1 MLLKKGSQGRNV
13 KLLQNNLKI
22 LGYDP
27 YSSDGIFGLN
37 TYNALVSYQKDNNL
51 IPDGIAGD
59 ETINKIIND
68 IKEIQKALCSKG
80 HDLVSDGLTGINTFN
95 ALLEFQKSN
104 NISVDGIVGPITR
117 SKLFSCDIGSTSTNT
132 NFDISNSSKI
142 YDISDEGI
150 NFIADYEQFYSNSYR
165 GLDYQNETIG
175 YGHVIKSYENFTTL
189 TEKEAEVLLK
199 KDLESFVYLVN
210 DMVQGLSINQH
221 QFDSLISFSYNCGAN
236 ALKTST
242 LLRDIR
248 KGAELDTIKNDF
260 CMWSMCNGEKS
271 LGLWRRRMDEFDIFA
286 FGDYKRKYRNFQ

>member
-27 YSSDGIFGLN
+27 YSSDGLFGLN

-80 HDLVSDGLTGINTFN
+80 YDLVSDGLTGINTFN

-104 NISVDGIVGPITR
+104 NISVDGIIGPITR
-117 SKLFSCDIGSTSTNT
+117 SKLFSCEIESTSTNT
-132 NFDISNSSKI
+132 NFDISDN
-142 YDISDEGI
+142 GI
-150 NFIADYEQFYSNSYR
+150 NFIADYEKFYEAAYR

-175 YGHVIKSYENFTTL
+175 YGHVIKSSENFTTL
-189 TEKEAEVLLK
+189 TEKEAKALLK

-210 DMVQGLSINQH
+210 DMIQGLSINQH

-242 LLRDIR
+242 LLKDIR
-248 KGAELDTIKNDF
+248 KGAELDTIKSDF
-260 CMWSMCNGEKS
+260 CMWCICNGEKS
-271 LGLWRRRMDEFDIFA
+271 LGLWRRRIDEFDIFA
-286 FGDYKRKYRNFQ
+286 FGDYKRKYRNF

>member
-27 YSSDGIFGLN
+27 YSSDGLFGLN

-51 IPDGIAGD
+51 IPDGIAG
-59 ETINKIIND
+59 EKTINKIIND
-68 IKEIQKALCSKG
+68 IKEIQGDLCSTG
-80 HDLVSDGLTGINTFN
+80 YDLVSDGLAGINTFN

-104 NISVDGIVGPITR
+104 NISVDGIIGPITR
-117 SKLFSCDIGSTSTNT
+117 SKLFSCDSGSTSTNT
-132 NFDISNSSKI
+132 NFDISDN
-142 YDISDEGI
+142 GI
-150 NFIADYEQFYSNSYR
+150 NFIADYEKFYETAYG

-189 TEKEAEVLLK
+189 TEKEAKALLK

-242 LLRDIR
+242 LLKDIR
-248 KGAELDTIKNDF
+248 NGAELDTIKSDF
-260 CMWSMCNGEKS
+260 CMWCICNGEKS
-271 LGLWRRRMDEFDIFA
+271 LGLWRRRIDEFDIFA

>member
-27 YSSDGIFGLN
+27 YSSDGLFGLN

-51 IPDGIAGD
+51 IPDGIVG
-59 ETINKIIND
+59 EKTINKIIND
-68 IKEIQKALCSKG
+68 IKEIQGALCSKG
-80 HDLVSDGLTGINTFN
+80 YDLSIDGLAGINTFN

-104 NISVDGIVGPITR
+104 NITVDGIVGPITR

-132 NFDISNSSKI
+132 NFNIYNSSKI
-142 YDISDEGI
+142 YDISNECI
-150 NFIADYEQFYSNSYR
+150 NFIADYEKFYEAAYG

-175 YGHVIKSYENFTTL
+175 YGHVIKNSENFTTL
-189 TEKEAEVLLK
+189 TKNEAKALLK
-199 KDLESFVYLVN
+199 KDLESFIYLVN
-210 DMVQGLSINQH
+210 DMVQGSSINQH

-236 ALKTST
+236 ALKTSI
-242 LLRDIR
+242 LLKDIR

>member
-27 YSSDGIFGLN
+27 YSSDGLFGLN

-68 IKEIQKALCSKG
+68 IKEIQKALCSKE
-80 HDLVSDGLTGINTFN
+80 HDLAIDGLTGINTFN

-104 NISVDGIVGPITR
+104 NISVDGIIGPITR
-117 SKLFSCDIGSTSTNT
+117 SKLFSCEIESTSTNT
-132 NFDISNSSKI
+132 NFDISDN
-142 YDISDEGI
+142 GI
-150 NFIADYEQFYSNSYR
+150 NFIADYEKFYEDAYR
-165 GLDYQNETIG
+165 GLDYQNETTG
-175 YGHVIKSYENFTTL
+175 YGHVIKSSENFTTL
-189 TEKEAEVLLK
+189 TENEAKALLK
-199 KDLESFVYLVN
+199 KDIESFVYLVN
-210 DMVQGLSINQH
+210 DMIQGLSINQH

-242 LLRDIR
+242 LLKDIR
-248 KGAELDTIKNDF
+248 KGAELDTIKSDF
-260 CMWSMCNGEKS
+260 CMWCICNGEKS